1 MCKYD
6 WIEQI
11 GFQKFSTPFT
21 VKRDNEYFP
30 KLKEMLFNLVSEIE
44 SNGAEKQIVDAT
56 RDYVEKI
63 TRSIELYYQGNL
75 VDAQLIVNEM
85 ITEFGEVAPAVT
97 DINGSIAFPGGGPD
111 YSEVQFFRARLSE
124 NVVEFSAN
132 EMLHIPFNM
141 RHVVKSERFSIP
153 GLPCLYLGNSSYVC
167 WVEMGCPADHRF
179 NVALV
184 ILDNSQKVLN
194 LTVTIS
200 SLYAFKEEVHNMSEE
215 EADKHV
221 IDLLRLM
228 ILTFCTSYKVTEG
241 NRNFKSEYIMPQMI
255 MLACKSSN
263 LDGITYYSKQIPYE
277 SFACTVGVNLV
288 LFATYNGEELLS
300 SICDHLDI
308 GTAFNFAMFKQL
320 LPCQMYKEYN
330 LRIMSS
336 PYINNVGTQSHWFP
350 YRETQFFE
358 FDKYLF
364 ANWSRTKSF
373 EEALSLLE

>member
-11 GFQKFSTPFT
+11 DFQKFSTPFT

-111 YSEVQFFRARLSE
+111 SSEVLFFRARLSE

-179 NVALV
+179 NVAPV